1 MMVLGQTIQ
10 VALTN
15 MSNLN
20 VQIKQEG
27 DPFILDP

>member
-1 MMVLGQTIQ
+1 MMALGQTIQ

-20 VQIKQEG
+20 AQIKQEG
-27 DPFILDP
+27 DSFILDP